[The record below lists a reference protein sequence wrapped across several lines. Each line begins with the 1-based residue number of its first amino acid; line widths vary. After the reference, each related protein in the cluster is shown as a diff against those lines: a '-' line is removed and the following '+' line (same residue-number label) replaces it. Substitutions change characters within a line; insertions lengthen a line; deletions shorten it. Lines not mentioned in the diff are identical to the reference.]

1 MKLTQAEPN
10 QGQHH
15 YKLQHLQSPTQPPAC
30 SEKYIR
36 AIIGKAK
43 IQANR

>member
-1 MKLTQAEPN
+1 MKLNQAEPN
-10 QGQHH
+10 QSQHH
-15 YKLQHLQSPTQPPAC
+15 YKLQHLLSPAQPPAC

-36 AIIGKAK
+36 AIRGKAK